1 MFAMQRN
8 LLSFISEGRPRHAL
22 FTTYT
27 FSISWF
33 ETIIL
38 PALRKT
44 GCEQIDVLV
53 DSREERKSTDEATCL
68 AAGIEFRVI
77 PVLMSGKAVFH
88 PKLVYMM
95 GDTHDHLVVSSGN
108 LTLGGF
114 GKNLEVVDAVASYQ
128 EPAVFGEFADFIEDL
143 VSRLGFAPENKAI
156 LLAYAHRARQHRI
169 AAGATDEA
177 ARRTWLVHSLRNPA
191 ADQFAV
197 LADRVAEPSTLTVL
211 SPYHS
216 PSGQPVQNLADV
228 VGAANIRVGIGRNLR
243 APFDK
248 ASMRFNSA
256 VEFVAAETEAAER
269 FPHAKCFELQ
279 GRDSALVMTG
289 SVNATSQS
297 LESTTNVEVSLVRL
311 LDQTPFTWEAV
322 QPIEYKPCDFRSV
335 AQTAGASVQAT
346 WLASQRIRGAVY
358 PAPGEMR
365 VTLEVRGGEVCL
377 KSVPDVALNENGEF
391 SVLVPD
397 NVDCRHAL
405 RVILTGEKL
414 RVSGWLNVAVSL
426 AASDAE
432 RTLLR
437 AARRMRDGEFSID
450 DFRAVLEWVQ
460 SVKARR
466 QPSEPVAPSGAGGSG
481 GQPRESPHPQPA
493 LTYDAWR
500 RSFEDLEPLGA
511 SAAVTHVSLE
521 AALAWLNSDLEED
534 EPDASVD
541 GGNDVPGRKPRD
553 AALNRGRRLKL
564 LETTK
569 DEYSDDDEDEEDGNA
584 DARAKEAQEMMFQNF
599 IAKLPNGLE
608 VDAKSA
614 LVPMIVELTGGAVL
628 KRALAGLGHP
638 RKADPNVPSE
648 LLVVDGWLNRYSK
661 FDYSAQNRAKLL
673 PFFCAMACCAAHYHQ
688 DSSLE
693 AVNEALQRLAGR
705 AVPAEEIEQLAL
717 IALHSRWLRRI
728 PVESHAEIASCAH
741 VIAMCETLTEKLE
754 ELIAVIVSGPTEKP
768 LIPREFEKV
777 FGAVKQHR
785 RSADK
790 VFGNVHALS
799 KACPCCYVAL
809 KPRDITDLLA
819 LRAALCPGCQRALF
833 TGLNKAELAK
843 KGLAGRYKG

>member
-1 MFAMQRN
+1 MQRN
-8 LLSFISEGRPRHAL
+8 LLSLIGEGRPRRAL

-33 ETIIL
+33 ETIVL

-77 PVLMSGKAVFH
+77 PVLMPGKAVFH
-88 PKLVYMM
+88 PKLVYMR

-143 VSRLGFAPENKAI
+143 VSRLSFAPENKAI
-156 LLAYAHRARQHRI
+156 LFEYAHRARQHRT
-169 AAGATDEA
+169 AAGDIDEA
-177 ARRTWLVHSLRNPA
+177 VRRTWLVHTLRNPA

-197 LADRVAEPSTLTVL
+197 LADRIAEPSTLTVL

-216 PSGQPVQNLADV
+216 PSGQPVQNLADA

-248 ASMRFNSA
+248 ASMRFTSA
-256 VEFVAAETEAAER
+256 VEFVAAETAGDER

-297 LESTTNVEVSLVRL
+297 LETTTNVEVSLVRL
-311 LDQTPFTWEAV
+311 LGQTPFTWEAV
-322 QPIEYKPCDFRSV
+322 QPTEYRPCDFRSM
-335 AQTAGASVQAT
+335 AQAAGASVQAT

-365 VTLEVRGGEVCL
+365 VRLEVWGGEACL
-377 KSVPDVALNENGEF
+377 KHVPDVALNEKGEF
-391 SVLVPD
+391 DVLVPD
-397 NVDCRHAL
+397 NNVDYGRAL
-405 RVILTGEKL
+405 RIVLARENL
-414 RVSGWLNVAVSL
+414 RVSGWLNVEVSL

-432 RTLLR
+432 RSLLR

-450 DFRAVLEWVQ
+450 DLRAVLEWLQ
-460 SVKARR
+460 SVRARR
-466 QPSEPVAPSGAGGSG
+466 QPPEPVASPGTGGTG
-481 GQPRESPHPQPA
+481 GQAQESGQA
-493 LTYDAWR
+493 QSVLTYDAWR
-500 RSFEDLEPLGA
+500 RAFEDLGPLGA
-511 SAAVTHVSLE
+511 STAVTHISLE
-521 AALAWLNSDLEED
+521 AALAWLNSDLEGE
-534 EPDASVD
+534 EPDASVE
-541 GGNDVPGRKPRD
+541 GGSDAPARKPRD
-553 AALNRGRRLKL
+553 AALGRVPGLKL
-564 LETTK
+564 LETAR
-569 DEYSDDDEDEEDGNA
+569 DEYADDVEDEGDGGA
-584 DARAKEAQEMMFQNF
+584 DSRAKEEQEAMFQSF
-599 IAKLPNGLE
+599 VAKLPNGLE

-614 LVPMIVELTGGAVL
+614 LVPMIVELTGGAVV
-628 KRALAGLGHP
+628 KRALAGMGRP
-638 RKADPNVPSE
+638 RKADPNVLSE
-648 LLVVDGWLNRYSK
+648 LLVIDGWLNRYSK
-661 FDYSAQNRAKLL
+661 FEYGAQNRAKLL
-673 PFFCAMACCAAHYHQ
+673 PFFCALACCAAHYHR

-693 AVNEALQRLAGR
+693 TVNEALQQMAGR
-705 AVPAEEIEQLAL
+705 AVPAEEIEQLAI

-728 PVESHAEIASCAH
+728 PVADHASIAACAH
-741 VIAMCETLTEKLE
+741 VIAMCETLSQKLE
-754 ELIAVIVSGPTEKP
+754 ELITIIVTRPTEK
-768 LIPREFEKV
+768 LSIPREFEKV
-777 FGAVKQHR
+777 FGAVRQHR

-790 VFGNVHALS
+790 VFGNVHAQS

-819 LRAALCPGCQRALF
+819 RRAALCTGCQRALF
-833 TGLNKAELAK
+833 TGLDKAELAK